1 MYQAYSG
8 NSLSACF
15 DTELYYSRILISIA
29 LFKPMGIE
37 RLNAAVPSFAMSK
50 YAQLTK
56 EIKMRKVTQDEI
68 GHVSGG
74 MVGSQGDIAAS
85 VSQFLDSLTSVIE
98 IVKTNGWGSFV
109 DSLQSLLGKGNDAN
123 SPAIDTYKPE
133 IATKIDNLH

>member
-1 MYQAYSG
+1 
-8 NSLSACF
+8 
-15 DTELYYSRILISIA
+15 
-29 LFKPMGIE
+29 
-37 RLNAAVPSFAMSK
+37 
-50 YAQLTK
+50 
-56 EIKMRKVTQDEI
+56 MRKVTQDEI

-85 VSQFLDSLTSVIE
+85 VSQFLDSLTSMIE